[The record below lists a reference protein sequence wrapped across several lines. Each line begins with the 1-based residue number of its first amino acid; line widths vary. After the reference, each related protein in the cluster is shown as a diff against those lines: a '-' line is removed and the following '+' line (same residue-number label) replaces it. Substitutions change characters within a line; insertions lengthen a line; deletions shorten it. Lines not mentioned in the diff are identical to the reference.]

1 MLYLSGYINSCLVN
15 TCGIISSFLKNLNSF
30 LLPEEEEHPR
40 HNTNFYNYS
49 NLSNLEEVVIYEQ
62 PRRNSP
68 IKKSR
73 SDPNLRINFIEI
85 KKPNTQVSK
94 ENEWDIL

>member
-1 MLYLSGYINSCLVN
+1 M
-15 TCGIISSFLKNLNSF
+15 ISNFFKNLNSF
-30 LLPEEEEHPR
+30 ILPEEEHPR
-40 HNTNFYNYS
+40 YYTNFYNYS
-49 NLSNLEEVVIYEQ
+49 NISNLEDVVIYEQ

-85 KKPNTQVSK
+85 KNPNTQVSK
-94 ENEWDIL
+94 ETEWDIL